1 MPPPE
6 LRVLSTRSGQEVLTL
21 DLRPILTSPGRP
33 DRLKM
38 EGMALLLI
46 TDSPLKDLLQ
56 SVHGR
61 RREIRMQRRKG
72 RDWSKL
78 RRFNR

>member
-1 MPPPE
+1 
-6 LRVLSTRSGQEVLTL
+6 
-21 DLRPILTSPGRP
+21 
-33 DRLKM
+33 M

-46 TDSPLKDLLQ
+46 MDSPLKDLLQ